1 MAACQIGDD
10 RAVKTGFATEYEDLV
25 TQSIARTP
33 DPVLAEIL
41 DNGGDFRGT
50 LEGVSTRP
58 FDRAKDGSPESRS
71 YFRLLGPL
79 EMVING
85 QVLRPSGTIP
95 ACVLGML
102 LLDRGRLIPVH
113 RLAAAVWDDELP
125 DTALHQ
131 VRKAVSMLRGTIP
144 DGKRIIV
151 TGSDGYRIDIDED
164 QLDSGLFAIRLRRAQ
179 QAEAGGLLNNAV
191 TEYKAALG
199 LWRGSVLQGEGGSV
213 LAGTSRGLEELRM
226 RTAEEYISLRARLG
240 ESASLISELR
250 ALIDEEPL
258 RESLRHQLILA
269 LYRSGRQAEALEEF
283 TAVRK
288 LLDEELGISP
298 GAELVALHEAVLRQ
312 SPELNPLPPPAR
324 PEDDLPT
331 APISAPEHPPNTLP
345 YDINDFIGRTS
356 ELRELLDFGRK
367 KAAGGT
373 RIVAVDGMG
382 GAGKTALVI
391 HAAHMLAEK
400 FPDGQLYVDLHG
412 YTPGGIALRSG
423 AVLDHLLRV
432 MGASGEQV
440 PEDYPTKV
448 ALWRSITSRLRI
460 LLVLDN
466 AADSDQVRGLIPNS
480 PRCLVLATSRARL
493 VDIAGAHWITLDLM
507 SKTDCATL
515 IGSVLGPDRATAE
528 PGALD
533 ELVQLCDR
541 LPLALRIAASRLGR
555 RREWTIRHMTDLLRD
570 EKRRVRELSSG
581 QYSIAA
587 ALTLSYNSMSSPH
600 RAAFRVLARHPGPS
614 IARSCAAALME
625 TSAEETDRIIE
636 QILDIHLIQQVA
648 WDRYFFHDL
657 TRSFALDLTSED
669 SAMDDGL
676 SPGLVGLEERL
687 LRYYVHAT
695 TRACDLLF
703 PGRARYGFSLEAP
716 NDLLLPEF
724 DDQRDAL
731 QWFSTE
737 DTAIRAVLDLG
748 IGAGLHGHTAMLAR
762 NFTFY
767 LHSRGYYDGCRSVG
781 EYAVA
786 AARELSDLP
795 LLCVSLTNLAL
806 ADWQTGNSSKAATVL
821 GEALELAKISSD
833 ARLEAAALS
842 RLGIV
847 RWSLGQLGEAL
858 AAYDT
863 AVTLHKRHGSDRE
876 SAETLGNMCEI
887 LVLLGRAGDAVA
899 AGSAAADTAHRI
911 GDQVVEASAL
921 TEVAY
926 AHADLGDHAAALR
939 CVDSAL
945 ERAEAAQAPIK
956 IAAALLCRAAVL
968 LWGGC
973 LDEAEQCAEQALGL
987 VQARGVRTR
996 RAMAENLLGRIHMAR
1011 GDAAAALAFH
1021 KRAYALAS
1029 AINLVPVAA
1038 EARAGAAIALRE
1050 LGEAAEAAGCQA
1062 DADQMFDGRGVPH
1075 SAWVRRAE

>member
-1 MAACQIGDD
+1 
-10 RAVKTGFATEYEDLV
+10 VKTDFATEHEDVV
-25 TQSIARTP
+25 TQSSGRTP
-33 DPVLAEIL
+33 DPVVAGIL
-41 DNGGDFRGT
+41 RSSIGSHDISEDI
-50 LEGVSTRP
+50 STRP
-58 FDRAKDGSPESRS
+58 

-85 QVLRPSGTIP
+85 QVLRPSGAIP

-113 RLAAAVWDDELP
+113 RLAAAVWDEELP

-151 TGSDGYRIDIDED
+151 TGTDGYRIDIDEE
-164 QLDSGLFAIRLRRAQ
+164 QLDSGLFATRLRRAE
-179 QAEAGGLLNNAV
+179 QAEAGGLLSNAV
-191 TEYKAALG
+191 AEYKAALD
-199 LWRGSVLQGEGGSV
+199 LWRGSVLQGVGGSV

-226 RTAEEYISLRARLG
+226 RVAEEYISLRARLG
-240 ESASLISELR
+240 ESAALISELR

-258 RESLRHQLILA
+258 RESLRHQVILA

-283 TAVRK
+283 TTVRK

-312 SPELNPLPPPAR
+312 SPELKPPPSSAR
-324 PEDDLPT
+324 PEEDLPA
-331 APISAPEHPPNTLP
+331 APIGTPEQPPNTIP

-356 ELRELLDFGRK
+356 ELRELLDFGRG
-367 KAAGGT
+367 KACRGT

-391 HAAHMLAEK
+391 HAAHMLADEL
-400 FPDGQLYVDLHG
+400 PDGRLYVDLHG
-412 YTPGGIALRSG
+412 YTPGVIALQSG

-432 MGASGEQV
+432 MGASGEQI
-440 PEDYPTKV
+440 PEDYRTKV
-448 ALWRSITSRLRI
+448 AFWRSITSRLRM

-466 AADSDQVRGLIPNS
+466 AADSDQVRDLIPNS
-480 PRCLVLATSRARL
+480 PQCLVLVTSRARL
-493 VDIAGAHWITLDLM
+493 VDIAGTYWITLDLM
-507 SKTDCATL
+507 SEADCANL
-515 IGSVLGPDRATAE
+515 IGSILGPDRATAE
-528 PGALD
+528 PGALA

-555 RREWTIRHMTDLLRD
+555 RREWTIRHMTNLLRD
-570 EKRRVRELSSG
+570 EKRRIRELSSG

-587 ALTLSYNSMSSPH
+587 ALALSYNSMSSPQ
-600 RAAFRVLARHPGPS
+600 RTAFRLLARHPGPS
-614 IARSCAAALME
+614 IARSCAAALLE

-669 SAMDDGL
+669 DPLDDER
-676 SPGLVGLEERL
+676 LEERL
-687 LRYYVHAT
+687 LRYYLHAT

-703 PGRARYGFSLEAP
+703 PGRAQYGFSLAAP

-731 QWFSTE
+731 HWFSIE

-767 LHSRGYYDGCRSVG
+767 LHSQGYYDACRSIG
-781 EYAVA
+781 EYAVT
-786 AARELSDLP
+786 AARELCDLP

-806 ADWQTGNSSKAATVL
+806 ADWQTGNSAKAATVL
-821 GEALELAKISSD
+821 DEALELARTSSD

-863 AVTLHKRHGSDRE
+863 AVTLHKRHGSNRE
-876 SAETLGNMCEI
+876 LAETLGNMCEI

-899 AGSAAADTAHRI
+899 AGSAAVDIAHQI

-926 AHADLGDHAAALR
+926 AHADLGEHATALR
-939 CVDSAL
+939 CADSAL
-945 ERAEAAQAPIK
+945 ELAEAAQAPIK

-968 LWGGC
+968 LWDGR
-973 LDEAEQCAEQALGL
+973 LDEAEQGAEQALGL

-1011 GDAAAALAFH
+1011 GDAETALACH
-1021 KRAYALAS
+1021 QRAYALAL

-1038 EARAGAAIALRE
+1038 EARAGAAVVLRE
-1050 LGEAAEAAGCQA
+1050 LGQATEAAGCQA
-1062 DADQMFDGRGVPH
+1062 DADQMLDGMGVPH
-1075 SAWVRRAE
+1075 SAWVRRPGESCWSRATGPGAAPGPR

>member
-1 MAACQIGDD
+1 
-10 RAVKTGFATEYEDLV
+10 VKTGFATVITRDL
-25 TQSIARTP
+25 
-33 DPVLAEIL
+33 LADI
-41 DNGGDFRGT
+41 
-50 LEGVSTRP
+50 SARP
-58 FDRAKDGSPESRS
+58 FGHPADAAQESRP

-79 EMVING
+79 EIVIDG
-85 QVLRPSGTIP
+85 QVTTPSGTIP

-151 TGSDGYRIDIDED
+151 TGTDGYRIDIDED
-164 QLDSGLFAIRLRRAQ
+164 QLDSGLFATRLRRAE
-179 QAEAGGLLNNAV
+179 QAEAGGLLSNAV
-191 TEYKAALG
+191 AEYKAALG
-199 LWRGSVLQGEGGSV
+199 LWRGSVLQGVGGSV

-226 RTAEEYISLRARLG
+226 HVAEECISLRARLG

-250 ALIDEEPL
+250 ALIDQEPL
-258 RESLRHQLILA
+258 RESLRHQVILA

-283 TAVRK
+283 TTVRT
-288 LLDEELGISP
+288 LLDEELGIGP

-312 SPELNPLPPPAR
+312 SPELKPLPPSVR
-324 PEDDLPT
+324 SEEDLPT
-331 APISAPEHPPNTLP
+331 APIGTPEQPPNTIP

-356 ELRELLDFGRK
+356 ELQELLNYGRN
-367 KAAGGT
+367 KACGGT

-391 HAAHMLAEK
+391 HAAHMLAEEL
-400 FPDGQLYVDLHG
+400 PDGRLYVDLHG
-412 YTPGGIALRSG
+412 YTPGVVAAQSG

-432 MGASGEQV
+432 MGASGEQI
-440 PEDYPTKV
+440 PEDYRTKV
-448 ALWRSITSRLRI
+448 AFWRSITSRLRM

-466 AADSDQVRGLIPNS
+466 AADSDQVRDLIPNS
-480 PRCLVLATSRARL
+480 PQCLVLVTSRARL
-493 VDIAGAHWITLDLM
+493 VDIAGAYWITLDLM
-507 SKTDCATL
+507 SEADCTTL
-515 IGSVLGPDRATAE
+515 IGSILGPDRATAE
-528 PGALD
+528 PGALA

-555 RREWTIRHMTDLLRD
+555 RREWTIRHMTHLLRD

-587 ALTLSYNSMSSPH
+587 ALTLSYNSMSS
-600 RAAFRVLARHPGPS
+600 RQRTAFRLLARHPGPS
-614 IARSCAAALME
+614 IARSCAAALLE
-625 TSAEETDRIIE
+625 TSTEETDRIIE
-636 QILDIHLIQQVA
+636 QILDIHLLQQVS

-657 TRSFALDLTSED
+657 TRSFALDLTAED
-669 SAMDDGL
+669 NALDDGL
-676 SPGLVGLEERL
+676 SQAPAGLEERL

-695 TRACDLLF
+695 TLACDLLF
-703 PGRARYGFSLEAP
+703 PGRAQYGFSLAAP
-716 NDLLLPEF
+716 DDLLLPEF
-724 DDQRDAL
+724 DDQRAAL
-731 QWFSTE
+731 HWFSVE

-748 IGAGLHGHTAMLAR
+748 VGAGLHWYTAMLAR

-767 LHSRGYYDGCRSVG
+767 LNSQGYYDGCRSVS

-786 AARELSDLP
+786 TARELADLP

-806 ADWQTGNSSKAATVL
+806 ADWQTGNSAKAVTVL
-821 GEALELAKISSD
+821 DEALELARTSSD

-858 AAYDT
+858 AAYDA
-863 AVTLHKRHGSDRE
+863 AVALHRRHGSDRE
-876 SAETLGNMCEI
+876 LAETLGNMCEI
-887 LVLLGRAGDAVA
+887 LVLLGRADDAVA
-899 AGSAAADTAHRI
+899 AGRAAVDIAHRI
-911 GDQVVEASAL
+911 GDQVVEASVL

-926 AHADLGDHAAALR
+926 GHADLGEHAAALR
-939 CVDSAL
+939 CVDDAL
-945 ERAEAAQAPIK
+945 ELAEAAQAPIK

-968 LWGGC
+968 LWDGR

-996 RAMAENLLGRIHMAR
+996 RAIAENLLGRIHLAR

-1021 KRAYALAS
+1021 QRAYALAS

-1038 EARAGAAIALRE
+1038 EAQAGAAAVLRE
-1050 LGEAAEAAGCQA
+1050 LGEAAEAARCQA
-1062 DADQMFDGRGVPH
+1062 DADRMLDAMGLTVAAGKSRRDFPGASLTVPAQPRYG
-1075 SAWVRRAE
+1075 SAVPSA